1 MEWLIYAFLLIIIP
15 LFLFIVPLKKWRKL
29 PPPPGPPG
37 LPIIGNMLMMDQLTH
52 RGLDHLSKIYGG
64 IFQLRLGYLNAVT
77 ISKPEMA
84 RQVLQ
89 VQDNIF
95 SNRPATMT
103 ITYLTYDR
111 SDLAFANYGP
121 FWRQMRKLCVL
132 KLLSRR
138 CTDSWASVRDNIDST
153 VKTVATKIGSSIDIR
168 ELGCNLTKA
177 IIFRAAFGA
186 QISIEDRDEF
196 TSIVEEFSRLFGA
209 FHIGDFIPW
218 LKWMDFQGINKRLKR
233 ARLALDQFI
242 DRIID
247 EHLANPKEVDAPTA
261 DMVDGML
268 VFLRE
273 VDGGKVTSETG
284 DDLQEFAGIT
294 RNNIKAVIM
303 DIMFGGTG
311 SIANIIEW
319 TMAELLKNPKEM
331 KLVQQELAEVIGMD
345 CTVKESDLDSLSYL
359 KCVIKETLRLHPPT
373 PLLLHETAE
382 NCEVAGYFITKQS
395 RVMINVWSIGRDKS
409 AWEDADLFKPGRFA
423 PDGDSANID
432 FKGNFFQLLP
442 FGSGRRS
449 CPGIQLGVYAVELAL
464 ANLLHSFDW
473 TLPDGMK
480 SSELDM
486 GDTFGLTAPKAV
498 HLVAVPSLRLNYP
511 SVRLIW

>member
-1 MEWLIYAFLLIIIP
+1 MEWLLFIIA
-15 LFLFIVPLKKWRKL
+15 LFLFIVPLKRWRKL
-29 PPPPGPPG
+29 PSPPGPPG
-37 LPIIGNMLMMDQLTH
+37 LPIIGNMFMMDQLTH
-52 RGLDHLSKIYGG
+52 RGLDRLSKIYGG
-64 IFQLRLGYLNAVT
+64 IFHLRLGFLNAVT
-77 ISKPEMA
+77 VSTPEMA

-89 VQDNIF
+89 VHDNIF
-95 SNRPATMT
+95 SNRPATIT
-103 ITYLTYDR
+103 ISYLTYDR

-138 CTDSWASVRDNIDST
+138 CTNSWASVHDNIEST
-153 VKTVATKIGSSIDIR
+153 VKRVATNIGSSIDIR
-168 ELGCNLTKA
+168 ELCCNLTKS

-186 QISIEDRDEF
+186 QISIEDQGEF
-196 TSIVEEFSRLFGA
+196 TSIIEEFSRLFGA

-218 LKWMDFQGINKRLKR
+218 LKWMDYQGINKRLKR

-247 EHLANPKEVDAPTA
+247 EHLANPKKVDAPNA

-273 VDGGKVTSETG
+273 VDGGKAASKTG
-284 DDLQEFAGIT
+284 DLQEFAGIT

-319 TMAELLKNPKEM
+319 TMAELLKNPEEM
-331 KLVQQELAEVIGMD
+331 KLVQQELAEVIGLD
-345 CTVKESDLDSLSYL
+345 RTVKESDLDNLFYL
-359 KCVIKETLRLHPPT
+359 KYVIKETLRLHPPT

-382 NCEVAGYFITKQS
+382 NCEVAGYFIPKQS

-409 AWEDADLFKPGRFA
+409 AWADADCFKPGRFA
-423 PDGDSANID
+423 PDGESANID
-432 FKGNFFQLLP
+432 FKGNFFELLP

-449 CPGIQLGVYAVELAL
+449 CPGIPLGIYAVELAL

-480 SSELDM
+480 PSELDM
-486 GDTFGLTAPKAV
+486 GDAFGLTAPKAV
-498 HLVAVPSLRLNYP
+498 HLVAVPLMRLNYP
-511 SVRLIW
+511 FV